1 MKISIIF
8 GIFLY
13 IFPFNFNKKNLL
25 FPQCNINCYSRKN
38 KIANEID
45 LLNIISLINNK
56 NFKIYYKFNYVTQL
70 PVSNK
75 SNEIFALL
83 TEKERY
89 FFSLILTKCK
99 KYLEFGMGGST
110 LLAYMTSNI
119 KKIISVEHDINWIN
133 KIRNF
138 KNIKNDEGKRIILEH
153 INIGKTL
160 NNVYPYNMA
169 LNKDF
174 FKYSKQ
180 IFKKYVNDY
189 DLVFIDGRFRVACAL
204 QVILNCKLDI
214 KILIHDF
221 NYRPYYHILYKYLD
235 MIYSIDTLALF
246 SIKEEID
253 LEEIKKDYNIYKN
266 NPE

>member
-1 MKISIIF
+1 MKLTIFF

-13 IFPFNFNKKNLL
+13 IFPLINNQKNLY
-25 FPQCNINCYSRKN
+25 FQHCNYNYYSKKN

-56 NFKIYYKFNYVTQL
+56 NFKIYYKFNYITQF
-70 PVSNK
+70 PVSKK
-75 SNEIFALL
+75 SNDIFALL

-119 KKIISVEHDINWIN
+119 KKIISVESDINWIN
-133 KIRNF
+133 KMRKF
-138 KNIKNDEGKRIILEH
+138 KNIKNEEGKRIFLEY
-153 INIGKTL
+153 INIGKIL
-160 NNVYPYNMA
+160 NNGYPYNMA
-169 LNKDF
+169 KNEDF

-180 IFKKYVNDY
+180 IFKKYKNDY
-189 DLVFIDGRFRVACAL
+189 DLVFIDGRFRVACVL
-204 QVILNCKLDI
+204 QVILNCKINI

-221 NYRPYYHILYKYLD
+221 NNRPYYHILYKYLD

-246 SIKEEID
+246 SIKEDID
-253 LEEIKKDYNIYKN
+253 LEEVNKDYNIYKN
-266 NPE
+266 NPK